1 MAIEIGVGKRR
12 RVTVN
17 GKRIY
22 VIVTAE
28 PGAKPRVSWTMP
40 HENRAQITGRRISP
54 HEARQI
60 KAVIQRLIKEI
71 AQGS

>member
-1 MAIEIGVGKRR
+1 MTNEIGTGKRR

-22 VIVTAE
+22 VIATVE
-28 PGAKPRVSWTMP
+28 PGFKPRVSWTMP

-60 KAVIQRLIKEI
+60 KAVIQKLIMEI
-71 AQGS
+71 TGA